1 MARLAGTAPAVSGR
15 TDRPDGRLLTHQYGV
30 ITLFTVR
37 GIVRVETVSDRK
49 HPGGKRGHTESGEAD
64 SERAGGRD
72 IEADVVE
79 LEGVTFGYGEAVAVE
94 GVSLS
99 VEQGEFLGILGPN
112 GSGKTT
118 LLHLMI
124 GLKRP
129 DSGDVWL
136 FGEPADRFDDGER
149 IGYVAQ
155 RATDR
160 GDAMPISVREA
171 VLMGRFPHSG
181 HRRISEADR
190 AAVRQALDRVGIPE
204 LADRPIDQLSGGQRQ
219 RTFIARALAA
229 EADLLALDE
238 PTVGV
243 DADSRGAFYE
253 LLNELND
260 EGMTIVL
267 IEHDVDILTTH
278 VDTVACLN
286 RHLYHHGDTT
296 SFLESDAIDAA
307 YGRRSG
313 IVDHHT

>member
-1 MARLAGTAPAVSGR
+1 VSRAVKL
-15 TDRPDGRLLTHQYGV
+15 D
-30 ITLFTVR
+30 
-37 GIVRVETVSDRK
+37 
-49 HPGGKRGHTESGEAD
+49 
-64 SERAGGRD
+64 
-72 IEADVVE
+72 
-79 LEGVTFGYGEAVAVE
+79 GVTFGYGDTVAVE
-94 GVSLS
+94 EVSLS
-99 VEQGEFLGILGPN
+99 VAAGEFLGVLGPN

-124 GLKRP
+124 GLKQP
-129 DSGDVWL
+129 DKGTVRL
-136 FGEPADRFDDGER
+136 FGEPAASFADGER

-160 GDAMPISVREA
+160 GDAMPISVRET
-171 VLMGRFPHSG
+171 VLMGRFPHTG
-181 HRRISEADR
+181 HGRIDSADR
-190 AAVRQALDRVGIPE
+190 DAVDRALDRVGIAA

-243 DADSRGAFYE
+243 DVDSRTAFYD
-253 LLNELND
+253 LLDELNN

-286 RHLYHHGDTT
+286 RRLYHHGDTA
-296 SFLESDAIDAA
+296 SFLESNAIKEA
-307 YGRRSG
+307 YGNRSG
-313 IVDHHT
+313 IIEHHT